1 MQMQRILLAGVL
13 AALFQP
19 LFASAT
25 EDLDQVSECMA
36 RNIPQTTSVQTV
48 EFRVRDRTGD
58 ETVRRAKIWGKRFED
73 GYRRLLMHFYEP
85 DDIRGSELL
94 IHEKKQRSDMW
105 LYPSATRQ
113 TRRVSARGVFGSL
126 AGTDLSYEDFE
137 RLQGLHTSSQ
147 NERQPDSE
155 LDGQAVY
162 VLESRPGPEEESA
175 YEKVLTFISKEKCVP
190 LKIESYETGGR
201 LRKQITMGSA
211 QRVQEAGIWLARE
224 ILVKDVRDETETRVV
239 VEKIEIDQQLNDRLF
254 NHGQLGR
261 RRN

>member
-1 MQMQRILLAGVL
+1 MQMKRILLAGVL
-13 AALFQP
+13 VTLFQP

-25 EDLDQVSECMA
+25 EDLDQVTECMD
-36 RNIPQTTSVQTV
+36 RNIPQTTTVQTV

-85 DDIRGSELL
+85 EDLSGSELL

-137 RLQGLHTSSQ
+137 RLQGLHTGSQ
-147 NERQPDSE
+147 NKRQPNSE
-155 LDGQAVY
+155 LDGQTVY

-201 LRKQITMGSA
+201 LRKQITMGRA
-211 QRVQEAGIWLARE
+211 ERVQETEIWLARE
-224 ILVKDVRDETETRVV
+224 ILVKDIRDKTETRVV
-239 VEKIEIDQQLNDRLF
+239 VEKIEIDQPLNDRLF
-254 NHGQLGR
+254 NHAQLGR